1 MRYFLTASCIII
13 SLALAAAAQAQNVGQ
28 IPKTVSVNKAKAE
41 LGNKLYHDTML
52 SGDGTVSCAT
62 CHALNKGGTDRL
74 PVSKGIRGQ
83 KGGVNSP
90 TVFNSEHNF
99 VQFWDGRAKDLKAQ
113 ALGPVENPI
122 EMGDKWDNVVKK
134 VSANAAYKKSF
145 GDVYGGKITKEAITD
160 AIAEFER
167 TLITP
172 NARFD
177 QFLAGDKK
185 ALTPIEQK
193 GWALFQEKGC
203 MTCHS
208 GTYFGGQA
216 FQQVSPEYFKRR
228 GGKITK
234 EDFGRFNVTGKAEDK
249 HKFKVP
255 SLRNVAVTAPYF
267 HDGRVVSLDQAVKLM
282 AKLQLGQDLQPS
294 EQRAIV
300 AFLKT
305 LTGEYQG
312 TPLNQMR

>member
-1 MRYFLTASCIII
+1 MKKMMVVAALLLSMPAFSADVAPIPAS
-13 SLALAAAAQAQNVGQ
+13 V
-28 IPKTVSVNKAKAE
+28 KVNAAKAA
-41 LGNKLYHDTML
+41 LGEKLYNDTLL

-62 CHALNKGGTDRL
+62 CHALNKGGTDRME
-74 PVSKGIRGQ
+74 VSKGIKGQ
-83 KGGVNSP
+83 KGGMNSP

-113 ALGPVENPI
+113 ALGPVANPL
-122 EMGDKWDNVVKK
+122 EMGETWPNVVKK
-134 VSANAAYKKSF
+134 VAANKDYAKAF
-145 GDVYGGKITKEAITD
+145 GEVYGGKITKENIAD

-172 NARFD
+172 NSRFD
-177 QFLAGDKK
+177 QFLKGDKK

-203 MTCHS
+203 QVCHS

-228 GGKITK
+228 GGAIKK
-234 EDFGRFNVTGKAEDK
+234 EDLGRYNVTKKEEDK

-255 SLRNVAVTAPYF
+255 SLRNVAATAPYF
-267 HDGRVVSLDQAVKLM
+267 HDGKVKSLDQAVKLM

-294 EQRAIV
+294 ELRAIV

-305 LTGEYQG
+305 LSGEYNG
-312 TPLNQMR
+312 TPVDAMR